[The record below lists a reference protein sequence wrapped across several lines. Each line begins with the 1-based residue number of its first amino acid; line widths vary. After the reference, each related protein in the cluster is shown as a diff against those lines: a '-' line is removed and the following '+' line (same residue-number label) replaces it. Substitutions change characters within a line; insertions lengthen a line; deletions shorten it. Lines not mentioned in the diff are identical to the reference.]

1 MNRKICVITGGR
13 ADYGLLKWLMFG
25 INDEPNLV
33 LQVIATGSHLSRI
46 HGETYREIENDG
58 LHIDYKIDILS
69 NDDSQVGVTRSIA
82 KAVTGITEKLE
93 ILNPDIVLLL
103 GDRYEIFAAATAALI
118 SRIPVAHIHGGET
131 TLGAFDESLRHSI
144 TKMSHL
150 HFVATKEY
158 GRRVVQLGEIPSR
171 VFQVGGLGVDGIRK
185 LHLLNKQELE
195 VALGIGFNQ
204 KNLLITFHPVTLEKD
219 TAEAQMVELL
229 SALSELKDTTMIF
242 TLPNADTGGL
252 KVIRVI
258 KEYVSQNENAHF
270 YPSLGQLLYL
280 STVAQVDHVI
290 GNSSSGIMEVPTF
303 KKGTLNIGERQTGRI
318 QARSIVNCQPSKE
331 SILEGIRKLYSLEFQ
346 SELAHT
352 VNPYGDG
359 FASEKILNVLRTLPL
374 EGILKKAFY
383 DL

>member
-13 ADYGLLKWLMFG
+13 ADYGLLKWLMLG

-46 HGETYREIENDG
+46 HGETYKEIENDG

-69 NDDSQVGVTRSIA
+69 NDDSQVGVATSIA
-82 KAVTGITEKLE
+82 KAVTGIAEKLK
-93 ILNPDIVLLL
+93 ILNPDLVVLL

-118 SRIPVAHIHGGET
+118 SRIPIAHIHGGET

-158 GRRVVQLGEIPSR
+158 GRRVVQLGEIPSS

-195 VALGIGFNQ
+195 VALGISLNQ
-204 KNLLITFHPVTLEKD
+204 RNLLITFHPVTLEQD
-219 TAEAQMVELL
+219 TAEVQMVELL

-252 KVIRVI
+252 KIIRMI

-318 QARSIVNCQPSKE
+318 QAGSIVNCQPSKE

-359 FASEKILNVLRTLPL
+359 FASEKILNSLRTLPL
-374 EGILKKAFY
+374 EGILKKAFH

>member
-270 YPSLGQLLYL
+270 YSSLGQLLYL

>member
-69 NDDSQVGVTRSIA
+69 NDDSQVGVTTSIA